1 MFKAS
6 LENNNTPELG
16 AVTVEFPI
24 LEDQYAET
32 IRALERIEIGAILD
46 EDCRIT
52 DIRSADS
59 PALRRM
65 IGRMVNV
72 EELD

>member
-46 EDCRIT
+46 EACRVQT
-52 DIRSADS
+52 SVRQTPLLCA
-59 PALRRM
+59 
-65 IGRMVNV
+65 G
-72 EELD
+72 

>member
-46 EDCRIT
+46 EDCRVQT
-52 DIRSADS
+52 SVRQTPLLCA
-59 PALRRM
+59 
-65 IGRMVNV
+65 G
-72 EELD
+72 